1 MPIHKLD
8 DRLINQIAAGEVVE
22 RPASV
27 VKELVENAIDAGATR
42 IQVDIE
48 NGGLRL
54 IRIADNGCGIPEAEV
69 PLALTRHATS
79 KISTLDDLEAV
90 ASMGFRG
97 EALPAI
103 ASVGVLRL
111 VSRTQEQDHAV
122 EVQVDHGQTATS
134 KPASHPVGTTIEL
147 RDLFSKVPARRK
159 FLKTERTEFGHIE
172 EWLRALALAKP
183 ELELLLKRDGKPV
196 RHYRADTT
204 GSVESFR
211 QRLAAVLGDE
221 AAKNALAVQV
231 EAQQAQLF
239 GFISRPDASRASADQ
254 QYLFING
261 RRVKDRTVQHAVKQA
276 YADVLFHGR
285 HPAYVLFLSLD
296 PRRVDVNVHPAKL
309 EVRLR
314 DGQWVHQFVSKNL
327 AERLAQAR
335 AGVTDHGLVGDASP
349 VSLGLG
355 QTPASSGYVL
365 PAGGGQ
371 QRLGL
376 TQVREQMAHYAA
388 LYGSGKSSLGGLGE
402 AATGTPSGASTM
414 PPIPEDMPPLGYA
427 IAQLLGAFI
436 IAEHPLGMVL
446 VDMHAAHER
455 ITYERLKTAMDADD
469 IRSVPLLVPMPLS
482 VSEREA
488 EAVNTHKDTLAAM
501 GFEADQTGTGSVMLR
516 AVPSL
521 LEGVDVDT
529 LFRDVLDD
537 VLQLGDSS
545 RVVEQRNELLAT
557 MACHAS
563 VRANRKLSLPEMNA
577 LLRDMEATERSGQCN
592 HGRPTW
598 TLLDRH
604 ALDKLFLRGQ

>member
-79 KISTLDDLEAV
+79 KITTLDDLEAV

-111 VSRTQEQDHAV
+111 VSRTQDQDHAV

-231 EAQQAQLF
+231 ETQQAQLF

-349 VSLGLG
+349 ASLGLG

-365 PAGGGQ
+365 PAGSGQ

-388 LYGSGKSSLGGLGE
+388 LYGSGQSSLGDVGT
-402 AATGTPSGASTM
+402 AATSSGAPAM
-414 PPIPEDMPPLGYA
+414 PPVPEDMPPLGYA
-427 IAQLLGAFI
+427 IAQLLGIFI

-488 EAVNTHKDTLAAM
+488 EVVSTHKDTLAAM

-545 RVVEQRNELLAT
+545 RVLEQRNELLST

-563 VRANRKLSLPEMNA
+563 VRANRKLSIPEMNA

-598 TLLDRH
+598 TLLDRQ